1 MTVKKRIKILDQKS
15 DIELFRKYRDKVLKT
30 IDDHEIIITNL
41 KIDHQQDKIF
51 FVVKYITDNSYG
63 YLYKNQIVFN

>member
-1 MTVKKRIKILDQKS
+1 MDQKS